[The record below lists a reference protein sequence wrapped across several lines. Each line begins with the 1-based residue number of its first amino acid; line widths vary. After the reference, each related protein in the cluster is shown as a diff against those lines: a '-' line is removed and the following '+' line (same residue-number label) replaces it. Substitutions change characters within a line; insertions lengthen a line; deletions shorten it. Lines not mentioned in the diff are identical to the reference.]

1 MKLKLTIYLNIV
13 NWKRSFKTAEMI
25 SNKYNLSSRSYTKL
39 LKMARTIADLEERDL
54 INSQCIIEAFHL
66 ERLIIVILN
75 SF

>member
-1 MKLKLTIYLNIV
+1 
-13 NWKRSFKTAEMI
+13 MI
-25 SNKYNLSSRSYTKL
+25 FNKYNLSSRSYTKL